1 MFHPYEKWPLE
12 TRSDFKSFFQAL
24 QEQDRPFAIFDA
36 DNTLYH
42 GDIEESMLVY
52 LEEQGVLQADRLS
65 ECLEVVPREKD
76 ESLLAYLYRLGS
88 IDIPLAYRWNSQ
100 IFSGLTLTELKSHLD
115 TLLQKRPQL
124 RARYREN
131 KSWVDIKVPVPTIY
145 PGQQHLI
152 HMLREAGVEVWV
164 ITASLE
170 DLVRLFISDPRYGL
184 DIDPLKVIGLNCQL
198 LDPETGTLASGRA
211 RIYNQTIESQEFFTD
226 RYLRQIV
233 TPHVR
238 PPEPSFVGKLSAMK
252 QFIHPFQKPMLVAG
266 DTIND
271 FWMLN
276 ECNVRAGG
284 IRLYVNR
291 DEKSFNEFHAALAK
305 MQETCIDKS
314 QVDDL
319 NKNWI
324 YLTPQQ
330 LL

>member
-1 MFHPYEKWPLE
+1 MFHPYEKWPPE
-12 TRSDFKSFFQAL
+12 ARSDFESFFRAL
-24 QEQDRPFAIFDA
+24 QEQERPFAIFDA

-42 GDIEESMLVY
+42 GDIEESLLVY
-52 LEEQGVLQADRLS
+52 LEEQGVLEASRMS
-65 ECLEVVPREKD
+65 ECLEVVPRQKD

-100 IFSGLTLTELKSHLD
+100 IFSGLTLAEIKSHLN
-115 TLLQKRPQL
+115 TLLHHRPQL

-131 KSWVDIKVPVPTIY
+131 NSWVDIKVPVPTVY

-152 HMLREAGVEVWV
+152 RMLKEAGVEIWV

-170 DLVRLFISDPRYGL
+170 DLVRLFVSDPRYGL

-198 LDPETGTLASGRA
+198 QDPETGTLVSGRA

-276 ECNVRAGG
+276 ECNVEAGG
-284 IRLYVNR
+284 LRLFVKR
-291 DEKSFNEFHAALAK
+291 DKRSYKEFRTALAQIQDK
-305 MQETCIDKS
+305 CIDKTQYDALS
-314 QVDDL
+314 
-319 NKNWI
+319 KNWI
-324 YLTPQQ
+324 HLTPQQ